1 LASIGERGRTLRP
14 VHRDAC
20 HHRLCKPAQVVVEK
34 PVGIEGRFLG
44 VAAAGLVRRGDAGVD
59 PGQTEPAESISAM
72 ESRSE

>member
-1 LASIGERGRTLRP
+1 
-14 VHRDAC
+14 
-20 HHRLCKPAQVVVEK
+20 VVVEK

-59 PGQTEPAESISAM
+59 SGQTEPAESISAM